1 MPLPG
6 TARPCCLYLP
16 IMCPALPLLL
26 LACVCACGV
35 SQDCPPSCE
44 CGWGNGTV
52 SCRGRELPA
61 VPGWVPPGTRVL
73 DLSGNLITSVGRG
86 ALGNLSELLQLDLR
100 DNLVHNME
108 PGALSSLGR
117 LQILRLDG
125 NRLKTIWPGTLASM
139 ANLTTLG
146 LGRNPLLLLLD
157 GTFQGL
163 DNLGSLDVGEE
174 LVYVGARAFE
184 GLLGLRHLSLAQA
197 EAGTLP
203 SAALSRLPGLETL
216 RVSGLGAVSLAAD
229 SFPGLVRLRGLRVEH
244 WRWLQSL
251 HRDALAGL
259 NLTSLVISH
268 CNLSRVPGEALA
280 HLVYLR
286 SLDLSHNPVATI
298 ASDALPGLPRLTELR
313 LVGGLLSH
321 MQAGALRGLGSLR
334 LLDVTGNRLATLEVG
349 ALPSVGSLAWLGLAS
364 NPLACDCR
372 LAWAVGR
379 GRGLE
384 WGPGPTV
391 CAGPGDLRG
400 SELAE
405 LGPGR
410 GAGLSACTRP
420 RVRAEAKAVTV
431 SEGQTVSLPC
441 QVQGEPRPTVSWST
455 PAGSQL
461 GPGDTGRLRVLPD
474 GSLQVRLAQARDAGV
489 YICTASNAAGTH
501 SAPACLLVWT
511 GPTPGLGPGSGPGP
525 VLGPQALWVVM
536 SLGLVCFLGV
546 ASLCFTMLLV
556 WSRLKGPIKRNSS
569 VEVLRNP
576 STADVQSEAIKYTT
590 KML

>member
-1 MPLPG
+1 MLCSLCFQAMMLLPG
-6 TARPCCLYLP
+6 TALSLV
-16 IMCPALPLLL
+16 L
-26 LACVCACGV
+26 LACVCARGV

-61 VPGWVPPGTRVL
+61 IPGWLPPATRML
-73 DLSGNLITSVGRG
+73 DLSGNLIELAGRG
-86 ALGNLSELLQLDLR
+86 ALANLSELLELDLR
-100 DNLVHNME
+100 DNLVSNME

-117 LQILRLDG
+117 LQILHLDG

-146 LGRNPLLLLLD
+146 LSRNPLLLLLD
-157 GTFQGL
+157 DTFQGL
-163 DNLGSLDVGEE
+163 DNLGSLDLGEE

-184 GLLGLRHLSLAQA
+184 GLVGLHHLSLTQA
-197 EAGTLP
+197 ETGTLP

-216 RVSGLGAVSLAAD
+216 RVLGLGTISLAGD
-229 SFPGLVRLRGLRVEH
+229 SFPGLARLRELRVES
-244 WRWLQSL
+244 WRRLESL
-251 HRDALAGL
+251 HQDALAGL
-259 NLTSLVISH
+259 NLTTLAITR

-286 SLDLSHNPVATI
+286 SLDLSHNPVASM
-298 ASDALPGLPRLTELR
+298 AGGALPGLHRLAELR

-321 MQAGALRGLGSLR
+321 IQTGALHSLGSLR
-334 LLDVTGNRLATLEVG
+334 LLDLTGNRLATLEAG
-349 ALPSVGSLAWLGLAS
+349 ALPSVGGLAWLGLAS

-400 SELAE
+400 RELAE
-405 LGPGR
+405 LGSGR
-410 GAGLSACTRP
+410 GAGLSACTKP
-420 RVRAEAKAVTV
+420 TVRAESGVVTV
-431 SEGQTVSLPC
+431 GEGQTVSLPC
-441 QVQGEPRPTVSWST
+441 QAQGEPRPTVSWTT

-461 GPGDTGRLRVLPD
+461 GPGDASRLRVLPD
-474 GSLQVRLAQARDAGV
+474 GSLQVRLAQAWDAGV
-489 YICTASNAAGTH
+489 YVCTASNAAGTH
-501 SAPACLLVWT
+501 STPTRLLVWT
-511 GPTPGLGPGSGPGP
+511 GPGSSP

-536 SLGLVCFLGV
+536 SLGLACFLGV
-546 ASLCFTMLLV
+546 TGLCFTMLLV
-556 WSRLKGPIKRNSS
+556 WSRWQGPVKRNSS

-576 STADVQSEAIKYTT
+576 SNSDTQSEAIKYTT